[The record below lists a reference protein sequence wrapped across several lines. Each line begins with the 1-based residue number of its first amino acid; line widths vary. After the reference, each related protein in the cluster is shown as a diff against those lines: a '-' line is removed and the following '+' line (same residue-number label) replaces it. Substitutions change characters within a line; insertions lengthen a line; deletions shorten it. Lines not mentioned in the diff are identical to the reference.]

1 MSQQA
6 DLIRDRR
13 QHWAAPGGSHDRKV
27 KFLAIV
33 LPGLVGVVTAAMVV
47 GPLFARGEIS
57 FLLDRTKVA
66 MTKERV
72 RVADAMYRGED
83 NQGRPFTVT
92 ASNAVQVSAKEPV
105 IRLDRLAAR
114 ILLSDGPAELTARSG
129 AYNFETEQ
137 VSSESPVTF
146 SAADGYR
153 MTTRNIVVDLKTR
166 RASGSGG
173 VSGTI
178 PSGTFSADRL
188 SADLDSRVLTLDGN
202 VHGQFQ
208 QHALRMPR

>member
-6 DLIRDRR
+6 DQIRDKR

-92 ASNAVQVSAKEPV
+92 AGNAVQVSIKEPV
-105 IRLDRLAAR
+105 VRLDRLAAR
-114 ILLSDGPAELTARSG
+114 ILLSDGPAELTALRG

-137 VSSESPVTF
+137 VSSDTPVSFT
-146 SAADGYR
+146 AADGYR
-153 MTTRNIVVDLKTR
+153 MTAQNLAVDLKTR
-166 RASGSGG
+166 RAFGTGG
-173 VSGTI
+173 VSGAI
-178 PSGTFSADRL
+178 PSGTFSADRV
-188 SADLDSRVLTLDGN
+188 SADLDQRALYLDGN
-202 VHGQFQ
+202 VRLLIQ
-208 QHALRMPR
+208 QHSFRMPR

>member
-1 MSQQA
+1 MSQQT
-6 DLIRDRR
+6 DIIRDKR

-27 KFLAIV
+27 KFLAVV

-92 ASNAVQVSAKEPV
+92 AGNAMTVSGKEPV
-105 IRLDRLAAR
+105 GRPSIRFASGPEPVEGEAAAPEATAGGAST
-114 ILLSDGPAELTARSG
+114 LSL
-129 AYNFETEQ
+129 
-137 VSSESPVTF
+137 
-146 SAADGYR
+146 SAALR
-153 MTTRNIVVDLKTR
+153 T
-166 RASGSGG
+166 ASSGS
-173 VSGTI
+173 
-178 PSGTFSADRL
+178 FWA
-188 SADLDSRVLTLDGN
+188 ASRAAG
-202 VHGQFQ
+202 
-208 QHALRMPR
+208 

>member
-6 DLIRDRR
+6 DIIRDKR
-13 QHWAAPGGSHDRKV
+13 QHWAAPGGSHDRKI

-47 GPLFARGEIS
+47 GPLFARAEIS

-92 ASNAVQVSAKEPV
+92 AGNAVQVSVKEPV
-105 IRLDRLAAR
+105 VRLDRLAAR
-114 ILLSDGPAELTARSG
+114 ILLSDGPAELTALNG

-137 VSSESPVTF
+137 VSSDSPVTF
-146 SAADGYR
+146 TAADGYR
-153 MTTRNIVVDLKTR
+153 MTAQNLAVDLKTR
-166 RASGSGG
+166 RATGTGG
-173 VSGTI
+173 VSGAI
-178 PSGTFSADRL
+178 PSGTFSADRV
-188 SADLDSRVLTLDGN
+188 SADLDQRALYLDGN
-202 VHGQFQ
+202 VRLLIQ
-208 QHALRMPR
+208 QHSFRMPR

>member
-6 DLIRDRR
+6 DIIRDKR

-27 KFLAIV
+27 KFLAVV

-47 GPLFARGEIS
+47 GPLFTRAEIS

-92 ASNAVQVSAKEPV
+92 AGNAVQVSVKEPV
-105 IRLDRLAAR
+105 VRLDRLAAR
-114 ILLSDGPAELTARSG
+114 ILLSDGPAELTALNG

-137 VSSESPVTF
+137 VSSASPVTF
-146 SAADGYR
+146 TAADGYR
-153 MTTRNIVVDLKTR
+153 MTTQNIVVDLKAR

-173 VSGTI
+173 VSGSI